1 MNGSAGDVLDYDP
14 IQFYED
20 PYPIYRQLRDDAPVY
35 HNRARG
41 VWVLSRY
48 EDVQTA
54 ARDWGTLVNGRGVD
68 VFVEDFSHGPGD
80 FLDMDPPR
88 HDQLRHILR
97 HDFAPKRIKSLEP
110 FIRDRVIELIEPLL
124 EQGGGD
130 LAKQFAQRLPL
141 TMIAELWGV
150 PRADHHLL
158 EDWFVRMV
166 GRVPGQLEMP
176 EDVGVAAEEMKE
188 YVTAALRERR
198 NAPREDLLSTI
209 AQAVEDGRMEEDE
222 VDGMTRIV
230 LIAGIHTTSTLIANS
245 LLLLASLPDE
255 RRALASEPER
265 IPGAI
270 EELLRYESPVQ
281 WLGRAAES
289 DFALHDAVIPAGD
302 RLILLWGS
310 ANRDERKFENPDVLD
325 LERSPVYHMAFG
337 QGIHHCIGAPLA
349 RMESRVAFEEF
360 FTRIPDYEIAGP
372 LTRLFTRQEQRGIA
386 SLPARLE
393 TGSRS

>member
-1 MNGSAGDVLDYDP
+1 MSGSAADVVDYDP

-20 PYPIYRQLRDDAPVY
+20 PYPIYRHLRDDAPAY

-48 EDVQTA
+48 DDIQTA
-54 ARDWGTLVNGRGVD
+54 ARDWRTLVNGRGVD

-110 FIRDRVIELIEPLL
+110 LIRGRVIELIESLL

-141 TMIAELWGV
+141 TMIGELWGV

-166 GRVPGQLEMP
+166 ARVPGQLEMP
-176 EDVGVAAEEMKE
+176 EDVGVAAAEMKE
-188 YVTAALRERR
+188 YVTAALRERWKV
-198 NAPREDLLSTI
+198 PREDLLSTI
-209 AQAVEDGRMEEDE
+209 AQAVEDGRMEEEE

-265 IPGAI
+265 IPVAI

-281 WLGRAAES
+281 WLGRAAER
-289 DFALHDAVIPAGD
+289 DFTLHDAVIPAGD

-325 LERSPVYHMAFG
+325 LGRSPVYHMAFG

-349 RMESRVAFEEF
+349 RMESRIAFEEF
-360 FTRIPDYEIAGP
+360 FTRIPDYEIVGP

-393 TGSRS
+393 TGSRP